1 MMFAC
6 VTSGLAI
13 AGHYTAAIRHT
24 ANTSVKGKSL
34 DITMSNVK
42 CPNEKS
48 FQCQNVT
55 LWYYQTHCR
64 HICCLVKDNQKFQI
78 SPFWSLNNIFTT
90 FLFVIGHNQNSFHRP
105 RNIPLIYL
113 LSSLFPPLFF
123 CLGQLPCL
131 QSLFLI

>member
-42 CPNEKS
+42 CPNEKV
-48 FQCQNVT
+48 FNVRMS
-55 LWYYQTHCR
+55 HCGIIR
-64 HICCLVKDNQKFQI
+64 HTADTSAAL
-78 SPFWSLNNIFTT
+78 
-90 FLFVIGHNQNSFHRP
+90 
-105 RNIPLIYL
+105 
-113 LSSLFPPLFF
+113 
-123 CLGQLPCL
+123 
-131 QSLFLI
+131 